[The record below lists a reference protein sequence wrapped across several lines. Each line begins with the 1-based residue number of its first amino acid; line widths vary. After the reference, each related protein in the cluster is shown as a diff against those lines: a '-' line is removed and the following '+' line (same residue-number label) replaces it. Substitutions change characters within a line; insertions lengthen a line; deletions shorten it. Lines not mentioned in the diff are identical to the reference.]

1 MNLDDWRSRI
11 NDLDNQLLNLLNQRA
26 EAALRIGDLKRR
38 KDLAYFVPEREAE
51 IVDRLVKDNGGPL
64 PAGAVRT
71 IWREILSASLALER
85 PLRVAYLG
93 PVATFTHQAA
103 LQRFGSLAE
112 FQPARTILDVFEDV
126 ERNRAEYGVVPVENS
141 TEGAVN
147 LTLDRLIDSDLL
159 VCGEVRLEV
168 AQHLLSRA
176 PDLHQIK
183 TVCSHPQAL
192 AQCRAWLAAHLPD
205 VALEE
210 VASTAAAAALAAQ
223 EPTVGAVASE
233 LAARLYDVPVL
244 RPRIEDSANN
254 STRFLVIG
262 RRAMGPTGRDKTSI
276 LFSMRNEPGALV
288 RILEPF
294 AAERLNLTKIESR
307 PTKRQPWEY
316 VMFVDFDGH
325 RDTSVVAAVL
335 AQIREHALFFKILG
349 SYPAV

>member
-64 PAGAVRT
+64 PAAAVRA
-71 IWREILSASLALER
+71 IWREVLSASLALER

-141 TEGAVN
+141 TEGAVS
-147 LTLDRLIDSDLL
+147 LTLDRLIDSDVLL
-159 VCGEVRLEV
+159 CGEVRLEV

-192 AQCRAWLAAHLPD
+192 AQCRAWLAARARPRPRAVRGRAAEPHEDRVPPD
-205 VALEE
+205 QAPAVGVRHVRRLRRPSRHVGGRGCARADPRARAVLQDSRL
-210 VASTAAAAALAAQ
+210 VSGRIRRAHAHPVGIVSQPAHPRDCSLRAGQADRGARARAWHPRRDQAGLQRKSAAAI
-223 EPTVGAVASE
+223 
-233 LAARLYDVPVL
+233 R
-244 RPRIEDSANN
+244 
-254 STRFLVIG
+254 TR
-262 RRAMGPTGRDKTSI
+262 
-276 LFSMRNEPGALV
+276 
-288 RILEPF
+288 
-294 AAERLNLTKIESR
+294 AE
-307 PTKRQPWEY
+307 
-316 VMFVDFDGH
+316 GH
-325 RDTSVVAAVL
+325 RGRA
-335 AQIREHALFFKILG
+335 
-349 SYPAV
+349 